1 MGGAANL
8 VPQCDDDT
16 VWPDLLRVVL
26 CGSSIPAAVRPGF
39 SRSWGILAVD
49 DMYASVTPDSIEV
62 RVLLPDGSRE
72 LVDGTVMAEIEGGD
86 RLSIRVSLQAPSWLT
101 FEVELLAKQRGRV
114 VLPLTVGPIEVVH
127 TLPRPLLGAQWSRQI
142 ALSLGCAAA
151 ASDMDDVG
159 SRPKLRV
166 HEAQASTSTIASATW
181 DPGVL
186 LAAYLSHTWH
196 AGTLLR
202 SLGDAEEVGVASGG
216 VGLVAATG
224 GLKAN
229 ADGSI
234 ANGLLRDGA
243 PLRCV
248 ELGCGVGIAGLALA
262 AAAAG
267 RVRLALTD
275 GDANAVALAKRNATV
290 NGLGGCATT
299 HELRWGGSVT
309 EVCEAM
315 GGRPHVILMADVI
328 YRHETFRPLVQT
340 IAGLCDAPSSPNSGT
355 GTRRTERGAPLVLLS
370 YRPRVDDGHFWHLL
384 REEFAVEALQAPE
397 ALRGPD
403 AASASAT
410 ATATASARRAV
421 TADNGGA
428 KVGGNGAVSARGS
441 GGRGG
446 GGDDAEAGLL
456 PTAQT
461 RIFRLRRRAVRV
473 PTNCRDCCLRA
484 AVHARMGI
492 PPLDT
497 CAMGQQPLYQ
507 ALRSV
512 VVPAS
517 AR

>member
-1 MGGAANL
+1 M

-224 GLKAN
+224 GLKAS

-234 ANGLLRDGA
+234 ADGLLRDGA

>member
-1 MGGAANL
+1 M

-224 GLKAN
+224 GLKAS

-234 ANGLLRDGA
+234 ADGLLRDGA

-275 GDANAVALAKRNATV
+275 GDATAVALAKRNATV

-446 GGDDAEAGLL
+446 GDDDAEAGLL

-473 PTNCRDCCLRA
+473 PTSCRDCCLRA

>member
-224 GLKAN
+224 GLKAS

-234 ANGLLRDGA
+234 ADGLLRDGA

-446 GGDDAEAGLL
+446 GDDDAEAGLL

>member
-1 MGGAANL
+1 M

-142 ALSLGCAAA
+142 ALSLGCAAV

>member
-1 MGGAANL
+1 M

-142 ALSLGCAAA
+142 ALSLGCAAV

-224 GLKAN
+224 GLKAS

-234 ANGLLRDGA
+234 ADGLLRDGA

-275 GDANAVALAKRNATV
+275 GDANAVALAKRNATA
-290 NGLGGCATT
+290 NAL
-299 HELRWGGSVT
+299 
-309 EVCEAM
+309 EAV
-315 GGRPHVILMADVI
+315 R
-328 YRHETFRPLVQT
+328 
-340 IAGLCDAPSSPNSGT
+340 
-355 GTRRTERGAPLVLLS
+355 RRTS
-370 YRPRVDDGHFWHLL
+370 
-384 REEFAVEALQAPE
+384 
-397 ALRGPD
+397 
-403 AASASAT
+403 
-410 ATATASARRAV
+410 
-421 TADNGGA
+421 
-428 KVGGNGAVSARGS
+428 S
-441 GGRGG
+441 GGVG
-446 GGDDAEAGLL
+446 A
-456 PTAQT
+456 
-461 RIFRLRRRAVRV
+461 
-473 PTNCRDCCLRA
+473 
-484 AVHARMGI
+484 
-492 PPLDT
+492 
-497 CAMGQQPLYQ
+497 
-507 ALRSV
+507 
-512 VVPAS
+512 
-517 AR
+517 

>member
-1 MGGAANL
+1 M

-86 RLSIRVSLQAPSWLT
+86 RLSIRVSLQAPSWLI

-224 GLKAN
+224 GLKAS

-234 ANGLLRDGA
+234 ADGLLRDGA

>member
-224 GLKAN
+224 GLKAS

-234 ANGLLRDGA
+234 ADGLLRDGA

-473 PTNCRDCCLRA
+473 PTSCRDCCLRA

>member
-1 MGGAANL
+1 
-8 VPQCDDDT
+8 
-16 VWPDLLRVVL
+16 
-26 CGSSIPAAVRPGF
+26 
-39 SRSWGILAVD
+39 
-49 DMYASVTPDSIEV
+49 
-62 RVLLPDGSRE
+62 
-72 LVDGTVMAEIEGGD
+72 
-86 RLSIRVSLQAPSWLT
+86 
-101 FEVELLAKQRGRV
+101 
-114 VLPLTVGPIEVVH
+114 
-127 TLPRPLLGAQWSRQI
+127 
-142 ALSLGCAAA
+142 
-151 ASDMDDVG
+151 
-159 SRPKLRV
+159 V

-216 VGLVAATG
+216 GGLVAATG
-224 GLKAN
+224 GLTAS

-234 ANGLLRDGA
+234 ANGLLHDGAHDGA

-275 GDANAVALAKRNATV
+275 GDASACALAKRNATA

-340 IAGLCDAPSSPNSGT
+340 LASLCDAPSSPNSGT
-355 GTRRTERGAPLVLLS
+355 NTRRTERGAPLVLLA

-397 ALRGPD
+397 ALRSPD
-403 AASASAT
+403 AASASASAT
-410 ATATASARRAV
+410 ATATAPARHSI
-421 TADNGGA
+421 TAGNGGA
-428 KVGGNGAVSARGS
+428 KGGGNGAVSARGS

-446 GGDDAEAGLL
+446 GSDDAEAGLS
-456 PTAQT
+456 PTVQT

-473 PTNCRDCCLRA
+473 PTSCRDCCLRA

-497 CAMGQQPLYQ
+497 CAMGQQPLHQ

-512 VVPAS
+512 VVPAY

>member
-142 ALSLGCAAA
+142 ALSLGCAAV

-473 PTNCRDCCLRA
+473 PTSCRDCCLRA

>member
-1 MGGAANL
+1 M

-72 LVDGTVMAEIEGGD
+72 LVDGTVMAEIESGD
-86 RLSIRVSLQAPSWLT
+86 RLSIRVSMQAPSRLT
-101 FEVELLAKQRGRV
+101 FEVELLAKRRGRV

-224 GLKAN
+224 GLKAS

-234 ANGLLRDGA
+234 ADGLLRDGA

-473 PTNCRDCCLRA
+473 PTSCRDCCLRA

>member
-1 MGGAANL
+1 M
-8 VPQCDDDT
+8 
-16 VWPDLLRVVL
+16 
-26 CGSSIPAAVRPGF
+26 
-39 SRSWGILAVD
+39 
-49 DMYASVTPDSIEV
+49 
-62 RVLLPDGSRE
+62 
-72 LVDGTVMAEIEGGD
+72 
-86 RLSIRVSLQAPSWLT
+86 
-101 FEVELLAKQRGRV
+101 
-114 VLPLTVGPIEVVH
+114 
-127 TLPRPLLGAQWSRQI
+127 
-142 ALSLGCAAA
+142 
-151 ASDMDDVG
+151 
-159 SRPKLRV
+159 

-224 GLKAN
+224 GLKAS

-234 ANGLLRDGA
+234 ADGLLRDGA

-340 IAGLCDAPSSPNSGT
+340 LASLCDAPSSPNSGT
-355 GTRRTERGAPLVLLS
+355 NTRRTERGAPLVLLA

-397 ALRGPD
+397 ALRSPD
-403 AASASAT
+403 AASASAS
-410 ATATASARRAV
+410 ATAAATAPARHSI
-421 TADNGGA
+421 TAGNGGA
-428 KVGGNGAVSARGS
+428 KGGGNGAVSARGS

-446 GGDDAEAGLL
+446 GSDDAEAGLS
-456 PTAQT
+456 PTVQT

-473 PTNCRDCCLRA
+473 PTSCRDCCLRA

>member
-86 RLSIRVSLQAPSWLT
+86 RLSIRVSLQAPSWLI

-224 GLKAN
+224 GLKAS

-234 ANGLLRDGA
+234 ADGLLRDGA

>member
-224 GLKAN
+224 GLKAS

-234 ANGLLRDGA
+234 ADGLLRDGA

-428 KVGGNGAVSARGS
+428 KVGGDGAVSARGS

-473 PTNCRDCCLRA
+473 PTSCRDCCLRA

>member
-224 GLKAN
+224 GLKAS

-234 ANGLLRDGA
+234 ADGLLRDGA

-517 AR
+517 GR

>member
-1 MGGAANL
+1 M

-224 GLKAN
+224 GLKAS

-234 ANGLLRDGA
+234 ADGLLRDGA

-446 GGDDAEAGLL
+446 GDDDAEAGLL

-461 RIFRLRRRAVRV
+461 RNFRLRRRAVRV

>member
-1 MGGAANL
+1 M

-224 GLKAN
+224 GLKAS

-234 ANGLLRDGA
+234 ADGLLRDGA

-473 PTNCRDCCLRA
+473 PTSCRDCCLRA

>member
-224 GLKAN
+224 GLKAS

-234 ANGLLRDGA
+234 ADGLLRDGA

-446 GGDDAEAGLL
+446 GDDDAEAGLL

-473 PTNCRDCCLRA
+473 PTSCRDCCLRA

>member
-1 MGGAANL
+1 MTWPTVRTTGHTPACKISPRRH
-8 VPQCDDDT
+8 VPT
-16 VWPDLLRVVL
+16 
-26 CGSSIPAAVRPGF
+26 
-39 SRSWGILAVD
+39 
-49 DMYASVTPDSIEV
+49 
-62 RVLLPDGSRE
+62 
-72 LVDGTVMAEIEGGD
+72 GT
-86 RLSIRVSLQAPSWLT
+86 
-101 FEVELLAKQRGRV
+101 
-114 VLPLTVGPIEVVH
+114 
-127 TLPRPLLGAQWSRQI
+127 
-142 ALSLGCAAA
+142 
-151 ASDMDDVG
+151 
-159 SRPKLRV
+159 PKLRV

-216 VGLVAATG
+216 GGLVAATG
-224 GLKAN
+224 GLTAS

-234 ANGLLRDGA
+234 ANGLLHDGAHDGA

-275 GDANAVALAKRNATV
+275 GDASACALAKRNATA

-340 IAGLCDAPSSPNSGT
+340 LASLCDAPSSPNSGT
-355 GTRRTERGAPLVLLS
+355 NTRRTERGAPLVLLA

-397 ALRGPD
+397 ALRSPD
-403 AASASAT
+403 AASASASAT
-410 ATATASARRAV
+410 ATATAPARHSI
-421 TADNGGA
+421 TAGNGGA
-428 KVGGNGAVSARGS
+428 KGGGNGAVSARGS

-446 GGDDAEAGLL
+446 GSDDAEASLL
-456 PTAQT
+456 PTVQT

-473 PTNCRDCCLRA
+473 PTSCRDCCLRA

-497 CAMGQQPLYQ
+497 CAMGQQPLHQ